1 MAGVMMKLA
10 CMAVMCAALVG
21 APLAEAI
28 TCGQVTTNVAPCLSY
43 FQRGGTPSPS
53 CCNGVKNLVGAART
67 TADKQTVCNC
77 LKTIAAQVPGY
88 NDANAQAIPA
98 KCNVNVPYKIS
109 TSTNCASIKL

>member
-10 CMAVMCAALVG
+10 CVVVMCVALVG

-28 TCGQVTTNVAPCLSY
+28 TCGQVTSSVAPCLGY
-43 FQRGGTPSPS
+43 LQKGGNPSPG
-53 CCNGVKNLVGAART
+53 CCNGVKSLVAAART

-77 LKTIAAQVPGY
+77 LKTTAGQIPGY

-98 KCNVNVPYKIS
+98 KCRVNVPYKLS
-109 TSTNCASIKL
+109 TSTNCASIKF